1 VLLLNHY
8 KYYYTIESSLTNRS
22 TTQRGNNGTD
32 IADLRFDVEN
42 IIYNETIYFIT
53 HLIMSQDGIN
63 CLSQLQSNPKKLN
76 DAFIVTFKLID
87 KAFIVKV
94 IKDELSKNIR
104 FKKDDKAC
112 LYLNNDFKDFV
123 SWFDF
128 RTTFFTVTKHVQ
140 NILNKKRNFVN

>member
-1 VLLLNHY
+1 MLLNRY
-8 KYYYTIESSLTNRS
+8 KYYYSLESSLTNRS
-22 TTQRGNNGTD
+22 TTQRGNNGTE
-32 IADLRFDVEN
+32 IADLRIDVEN
-42 IIYNETIYFIT
+42 IIYNETIHFIT

-63 CLSQLQSNPKKLN
+63 CLSQLQLNPKKLN
-76 DAFIVTFKLID
+76 DAFAITFQLID

-94 IKDELSKNIR
+94 IKDELTKDNR